1 MDDWRPQAPIEDESP
16 WFRLMSWMKF
26 VGPAKIAGSVG
37 GAVVAAVIG
46 WVLLRPSDPGADATL
61 GTLAPSTSADFRA
74 GEVESGEFAADAK
87 LVVHVAGSVVAP
99 GVYELVSGSRVVDAL
114 SAAGGPLARAATDAV
129 NLASRLDDGQ
139 KVYLP
144 AIGEAVVESSLSADD
159 TTSPIVDVNAA
170 TAEQLDRL
178 PGVGPSTAAAII
190 SRREEIGRF
199 AAEEDLLSVPGIG
212 PAKIAAWR
220 GLITF

>member
-61 GTLAPSTSADFRA
+61 GTLAPSTSADIRA
-74 GEVESGEFAADAK
+74 GEVESGEIAADAK

-159 TTSPIVDVNAA
+159 TPSPIVDVNAA